1 MLKLPPPLDIASL
14 KKARTAPPSGYEVF
28 EDVLYD
34 VVNYP
39 QAGVAAG
46 GTLDFFAT
54 PASTAD
60 ETLTNLKQAGQLP
73 GSHLFHVKRVFITPL
88 VAVSING
95 AGLTT
100 VGVADDLDKIFLTSR
115 SYLTFTSSVT
125 NKRRGPIPLD
135 MIGAIGGTVAQFG
148 GTNGPAA
155 GASAV
160 LQQAK
165 PHAHGGY
172 PLDFII
178 GTAETFG
185 LSIKF
190 GAQVAISAATP
201 LRVTLFGWRY
211 LKVG

>member
-14 KKARTAPPSGYEVF
+14 KKARSAPPSGYEVF

-39 QAGVAAG
+39 VAGVAAG

-54 PASTAD
+54 PANTQD
-60 ETLTNLKQAGQLP
+60 PTLTNLKQAGQLP

-88 VAVSING
+88 VAPSFT
-95 AGLTT
+95 AALTQ

-115 SYLTFTSSVT
+115 AYLTFTSSVT
-125 NKRRGPIPLD
+125 NKTRGPIPLD
-135 MIGAIGGTVAQFG
+135 AIGTIGGNVAQYG
-148 GTNGPAA
+148 GSSAPAA
-155 GASAV
+155 GAAAV
-160 LQQAK
+160 VQQAK
-165 PHAHGGY
+165 PHAHGGF

-190 GAQVAISAATP
+190 GQQVAVSAITP
-201 LRVTLFGWRY
+201 LRLTLFGWRY